1 MACLNS
7 TNLIYLQTYNPR
19 EPQKIKINSSVG
31 SQIKTNEKL
40 DFYYIQFSDKESF
53 KIYDIVD
60 IVPAAD
66 LDKIKQGNAFLV
78 LDNALEY
85 FIDTVDSIYRNIIL
99 KHNVPAEQ
107 VMFLSAVPNMIDT
120 VKSVAAKYRLPQIKV
135 DYFNVFE
142 ATGIDTVHKN
152 KNIIGI
158 TKTKKWPKKF
168 LCLNR
173 RWRPHRPLMMMML
186 HERNLLDKGHI
197 SFGKS
202 DRGDNWNSSF
212 RELRHLHKDSKFVN
226 DLIARNKDIVTMPN
240 LYLDTTDLVTNRAEY
255 ESSII
260 KYYKETYFSVV
271 NETTYHEGIPFFSE
285 KIFKVMAIG
294 HPFVLSTVANSLPIL
309 RSLGYKTF
317 SPYINETYDTI
328 EDDGDRMTAIVDEIE
343 RLCNM
348 DKSQTLEFIANVRPI
363 LAHNYNVL
371 VAKKRKWNITTRV
384 NY

>member
-31 SQIKTNEKL
+31 SQIKINENI
-40 DFYYIQFSDKESF
+40 DFFYIQFSDKESF
-53 KIYDIVD
+53 KIYSIDD
-60 IVPAAD
+60 IVPVNE

-85 FIDTVDSIYRNIIL
+85 FTDTVDSIYRNIVL
-99 KHNVPAEQ
+99 KHKVPAKQ
-107 VMFLSAVPNMIDT
+107 IIFLSAVPNMIDT
-120 VKSVAAKYRLPQIKV
+120 VKSVAEKYNAPQIKL

-142 ATGIDTVHKN
+142 ATGIDTIYKN
-152 KNIIGI
+152 QNIIGI

-186 HERNLLDKGHI
+186 YEKNLLDKGHI

-202 DRGDNWNSSF
+202 DRGDNWRSSF
-212 RELRHLHKDSKFVN
+212 RELRYIYKDNKFIN
-226 DLIARNKDIVTMPN
+226 DLIERNKEIVNLPD
-240 LYLDTTDLVTNRAEY
+240 LYLDTNDLVTNRAEY
-255 ESSII
+255 ESSIL
-260 KYYKETYFSVV
+260 KFYKETYFSVV

-294 HPFVLSTVANSLPIL
+294 HPFVLSTVPNSLPIL
-309 RSLGYKTF
+309 RELGYKTF
-317 SPYINETYDTI
+317 SPYIDETYDSI
-328 EDDGDRMTAIVDEIE
+328 QDDGERMIAIVNEIE
-343 RLCNM
+343 RLSNL
-348 DKSQTLEFIANVRPI
+348 DKAETLQFIANVRPI
-363 LAHNYNVL
+363 LAHNYSVL
-371 VAKKRKWNITTRV
+371 VAKKSKWNISTRV

>member
-31 SQIKTNEKL
+31 SQIKTSENI
-40 DFYYIQFSDKESF
+40 DFFYIQFSDKESF
-53 KIYDIVD
+53 RMFPITDVVPEDVLNKIRNRD
-60 IVPAAD
+60 
-66 LDKIKQGNAFLV
+66 AFLV

-85 FIDTVDSIYRNIIL
+85 FTDTVESIYRNVIL
-99 KHNVPAEQ
+99 RYDIPAEQ
-107 VMFLSAVPNMIDT
+107 VIFQSAVPTMIKT
-120 VKSVAAKYRLPQIKV
+120 VERIAEKYGAPQLKL
-135 DYFNVFE
+135 DYFNCFE
-142 ATGIDTVHKN
+142 ATGIDTIHTN

-173 RWRPHRPLMMMML
+173 RWRSHRPLMMLML
-186 HERNLLDKGHI
+186 YERNLLDKGHI

-202 DRGDNWNSSF
+202 DRGDNWRNSF
-212 RELRHLHKDSKFVN
+212 RELRNIYKDNKFIN
-226 DLIARNKDIVTMPN
+226 DLIERNKDIVDLPD
-240 LYLDTTDLVTNRAEY
+240 LYLDTTDLVTNRAQY
-255 ESSII
+255 ESSIV

-294 HPFVLSTVANSLPIL
+294 HPFILSTVANSLPLL
-309 RSLGYKTF
+309 RDLGYKTF
-317 SPYINETYDTI
+317 HPFIDETYDTVQ
-328 EDDGDRMTAIVDEIE
+328 DDSLRMTAIVDEIE
-343 RLCNM
+343 RLCSL
-348 DKSQTLEFIANVRPI
+348 DKIQTLEFIANVRPI
-363 LAHNYNVL
+363 LEHNYNVL
-371 VAKKRKWNITTRV
+371 VSKKSKWNISRKV